1 MFPGLRY
8 FWRRSQTHSHYC
20 SPARDGSFFLCQML
34 KLSHLEFQHLDY
46 DLLMYGFLCTDLA
59 WNSLCFLNVWFD
71 IFHQFWKNFNCDVF
85 KYLFYPIL
93 LLPAWI
99 SITCVGLS
107 DVVLQILDAL
117 FNPHF
122 FTLCDSVWTV
132 YIDVLSRSL
141 ILCSAVQS
149 FINPLKHLVNPDNIF
164 FPLAFLTGTF
174 SWLSSLFKC
183 PV

>member
-1 MFPGLRY
+1 
-8 FWRRSQTHSHYC
+8 
-20 SPARDGSFFLCQML
+20 ML
-34 KLSHLEFQHLDY
+34 KLSHLEFQHFDY
-46 DLLMYGFLCTDLA
+46 DLLMYGFICTDPA

-71 IFHQFWKNFNCDVF
+71 IFHQFWKNFNCHIF

-122 FTLCDSVWTV
+122 FTLCDSV
-132 YIDVLSRSL
+132 
-141 ILCSAVQS
+141 
-149 FINPLKHLVNPDNIF
+149 
-164 FPLAFLTGTF
+164 
-174 SWLSSLFKC
+174 
-183 PV
+183 